1 MLLEQ
6 IFHPLTKWCFPV
18 FSDHK
23 NHVEHML
30 NIQIHGCLII
40 SISKGSGLRI
50 LIFSKTDRPHD
61 QTGVGTIAL
70 KDYWW
75 ESFSATN
82 PGVLTKVLPFS
93 WKTHSSHYCTPAA
106 NSEFWKSGCWQF
118 FQGFSAFTD
127 EWIYIS
133 SLCLPE
139 ILSFTSYYSCC
150 CCYYYKMYIT

>member
-1 MLLEQ
+1 MLLER
-6 IFHPLTKWCFPV
+6 IFHPLTKWRFLV

-50 LIFSKTDRPHD
+50 LIFSKTDHSRD

-70 KDYWW
+70 KNYRW

-82 PGVLTKVLPFS
+82 PDVLTKVLQFS
-93 WKTHSSHYCTPAA
+93 WKTHSSR
-106 NSEFWKSGCWQF
+106 
-118 FQGFSAFTD
+118 
-127 EWIYIS
+127 
-133 SLCLPE
+133 
-139 ILSFTSYYSCC
+139 
-150 CCYYYKMYIT
+150 